1 MASSIEVSKPT
12 FHSRSSSF
20 PSKSHPLTTSVE
32 EQLSRLR
39 ASEAEAA
46 STSTSTICDN
56 LNCLQGLHQRINELI
71 HLPSFQRAFSK
82 KRSAL
87 DEILEGSLRLLEFS
101 SIAKEAL
108 LSTKDS
114 IQVLQSSLRRKT
126 RETGLTQEVMGYTVS
141 RKNIKQ
147 LVCKSIKSLIDF
159 EKSISLPL
167 SNEDDDLVVIV
178 NMAREVHALSFS
190 VLKSVF
196 SHVSETKATSK
207 QSGWLKVS
215 KFMQLKRLSLDTKET
230 QGHEMKKIDEAL
242 NALTTQKSC
251 KDINTVQNV
260 LKQLQT
266 VECSIQ
272 ELEEGLEPIF
282 RCLLNT
288 RVSLLNVLNH

>member
-1 MASSIEVSKPT
+1 MAGSIAVSKPT
-12 FHSRSSSF
+12 SHSRSSSF

-32 EQLSRLR
+32 DQLSRLR
-39 ASEAEAA
+39 ASETA
-46 STSTSTICDN
+46 STSASTTCDN
-56 LNCLQGLHQRINELI
+56 LDSLQDLHQHINELF

-87 DEILEGSLRLLEFS
+87 DEILEGSLRLLEFC

-126 RETGLTQEVMGYTVS
+126 RETGLTLEVMAYMVS
-141 RKNIKQ
+141 RKKIKQ
-147 LVCKSIKSLIDF
+147 LVSKSMKSSINF
-159 EKSISLPL
+159 EKNISLPL
-167 SNEDDDLVVIV
+167 SNEDADLVAIV
-178 NMAREVHALSFS
+178 NMAREVHAVSFS
-190 VLKSVF
+190 VLKSVL
-196 SHVSETKATSK
+196 SHVSETKVTSK

-215 KFMQLKRLSLDTKET
+215 KLMKPKRVSFDTKET
-230 QGHEMKKIDEAL
+230 EGHEMKKIDEAL
-242 NALTTQKSC
+242 NAFTTQKSF
-251 KDINTVQNV
+251 KDNTVHNV

-266 VECSIQ
+266 LECSIQ